1 MLTAVSTQAGEV
13 TPRRGLWQTS
23 LWIAIGGVLA
33 SLLVPMVL
41 ALTFEPFLAMLGVP
55 FVGAAFTA
63 RWPRVFAFV
72 VGLVC
77 VVQLLGAFPTL
88 ADTLQHPESIRDFL
102 PLLLFGLSA
111 VIGAIAS
118 LPAFRGTTQ
127 DQAAR
132 FVLVGCAAVY
142 VAGAVVSGVATA
154 RLPDASLQ
162 PGDTAIAARDTK
174 FSEESI
180 TLDTASSALF
190 LKNDDATRHTFT
202 VDELGIDQELP
213 AKRAT
218 RFTIEG
224 EPGTYRYYCRPHP
237 DMTGE
242 LTLR

>member
-1 MLTAVSTQAGEV
+1 MLTAARPQAGAA
-13 TPRRGLWQTS
+13 TQQRGLWQTS
-23 LWIAIGGVLA
+23 LWIAIGGALV
-33 SLLVPMVL
+33 SLFAPMAL
-41 ALTFEPFLAMLGVP
+41 ALKFEPFLAVLGAP
-55 FVGAAFTA
+55 FVVAAFTA
-63 RWPRVFAFV
+63 KWPRVFAVV

-77 VVQLLGAFPTL
+77 VVQFLGGFPTL

-111 VIGAIAS
+111 IIGAIAS
-118 LPAFRGTTQ
+118 VPAFRGTTQ

-132 FVLVGCAAVY
+132 FILAGCAVVYAV
-142 VAGAVVSGVATA
+142 GAMVSGVAAA

-162 PGDTAIAARDTK
+162 PGDTAIVARDTK

-180 TLDTASSALF
+180 TLDTASSALYVT
-190 LKNDDATRHTFT
+190 NDDATRHTFT
-202 VDELGIDQELP
+202 VDRLGIDEELP

-218 RFTIEG
+218 RLMIDG

-242 LTLR
+242 LILR